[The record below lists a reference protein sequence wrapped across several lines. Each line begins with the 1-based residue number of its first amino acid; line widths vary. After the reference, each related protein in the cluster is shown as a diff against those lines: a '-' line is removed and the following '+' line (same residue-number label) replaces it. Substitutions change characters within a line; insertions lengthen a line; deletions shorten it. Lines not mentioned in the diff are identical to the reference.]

1 MLAIDRLVVSYGQ
14 MHVLRSISLTI
25 ERGSIV
31 SVVGSNGAGK
41 TTLLKA
47 ISGIIPAKGSVSF
60 NGEPLGGLPAHA
72 IVRRGIVHVP
82 EGRKIFPAMS
92 VTENL
97 MMGAYLHRSS
107 YRQNLDRVFDL
118 FPRLAER
125 RKQAGGTM
133 SGGEQQMLAIG
144 RGLMGNPKLLLLDEP
159 SLGLSPIF
167 TDTVFRAIEQ
177 IRKSGVTLLLVEQ
190 NVFRSLSI
198 SDKGYVIGNGSIVLT
213 GPGKELLENPEV
225 KRAFLG
231 R

>member
-1 MLAIDRLVVSYGQ
+1 MLTIDRLDASYGQ
-14 MHVLRSISLTI
+14 MHVLRSISLSI
-25 ERGSIV
+25 EKGSIV

-47 ISGIIPAKGSVSF
+47 ISGLIPSKGSITF
-60 NGEPLGGLPAHA
+60 NGEPLGALPAHA
-72 IVRRGIVHVP
+72 IVQRGIVHVP

-97 MMGAYLHRSS
+97 MMGAYLHQSS
-107 YRQNLDRVFDL
+107 YKQNLDKVFEL
-118 FPRLAER
+118 FPKLAER

-167 TDTVFRAIEQ
+167 TDAVFRAIEQ
-177 IRKSGVTLLLVEQ
+177 IRQSGVTLLLVEQ
-190 NVFRSLSI
+190 NVYRSLTI
-198 SDKGYVIGNGSIVLT
+198 SDKAYVIGNGAIILT
-213 GPGKELLENPEV
+213 GTGTELLDNPEV